1 MVYIVY
7 LALFWTSDKTLP
19 AASSRWTEWI
29 DVDDMRSRGRTT
41 LASGPSCA
49 AWAALWMFQL
59 PRTMIRRDTPG
70 NASHQLPSALCTKA
84 VITFAATFAK
94 PKIFELDIG
103 IGIIALALLRCL
115 GLPQCEVAAIFSMT
129 VIGHR
134 SWSCGGARS
143 CSSQRLPTA
152 AFARGAVTSLSGY
165 TLD

>member
-1 MVYIVY
+1 
-7 LALFWTSDKTLP
+7 
-19 AASSRWTEWI
+19 
-29 DVDDMRSRGRTT
+29 
-41 LASGPSCA
+41 
-49 AWAALWMFQL
+49 
-59 PRTMIRRDTPG
+59 MIRRDTPG

-143 CSSQRLPTA
+143 CSSQSQRLPTA

>member
-1 MVYIVY
+1 
-7 LALFWTSDKTLP
+7 
-19 AASSRWTEWI
+19 
-29 DVDDMRSRGRTT
+29 
-41 LASGPSCA
+41 
-49 AWAALWMFQL
+49 
-59 PRTMIRRDTPG
+59 MIRRDTPG

-103 IGIIALALLRCL
+103 IGIIALPLALLRCL

-129 VIGHR
+129 VVGHR
-134 SWSCGGARS
+134 RWSCGGARS